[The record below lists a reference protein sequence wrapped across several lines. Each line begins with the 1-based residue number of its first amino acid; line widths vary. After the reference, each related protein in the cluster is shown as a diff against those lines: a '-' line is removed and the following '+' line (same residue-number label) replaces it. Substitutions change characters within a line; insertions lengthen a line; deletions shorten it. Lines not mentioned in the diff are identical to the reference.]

1 MKNPN
6 EIETQDHIDIS
17 AIMKRLAD
25 EEQEAIHWA
34 KKLLRDNGYF
44 VDNLWQTYDVTMN
57 YECSEEQA
65 HKVLQ
70 NVFDNESI
78 NQQIWEG
85 ISYEAEYMNLKKRE

>member
-44 VDNLWQTYDVTMN
+44 VDNLWQTCDVTLN
-57 YECSEEQA
+57 YECSEEEA
-65 HKVLQ
+65 HQVLQ
-70 NVFDNESI
+70 GAFDNPATYD
-78 NQQIWEG
+78 QIWDS
-85 ISYEAEYMNLKKRE
+85 IKYEAEYMNLKKRE

>member
-44 VDNLWQTYDVTMN
+44 VDNLWQTEDVKMN
-57 YECSEEQA
+57 YHCTEEQA
-65 HKVLQ
+65 QKVLER
-70 NVFDNESI
+70 VFQYDSI
-78 NQQIWEG
+78 YELVWEG
-85 ISYEAEYMNLKKRE
+85 IKYEADNMKLKNRD